1 MKLLHSVFLT
11 SFFKLPRYNEK
22 KEVRDM
28 RKRAGIILIV
38 SGLILIIKPS
48 FDFEMVMLGLNY
60 IAVHYWPLGFIF
72 IGMLLLWPEKKSSK
86 RKR

>member
-1 MKLLHSVFLT
+1 MKLLRSAFLT
-11 SFFKLPRYNEK
+11 SFFKRSRYNEK

-38 SGLILIIKPS
+38 SGLILIIRPS

-60 IAVHYWPLGFIF
+60 IAVHYWPFGFIF
-72 IGMLLLWPEKKSSK
+72 IGMLLLWPDKKSTK

>member
-1 MKLLHSVFLT
+1 MMLLRSAFLT
-11 SFFKLPRYNEK
+11 SFFKQSRYNEK

-60 IAVHYWPLGFIF
+60 IAVHYWQLGFIF
-72 IGMLLLWPEKKSSK
+72 IGMLLLWPDKKSTK